1 MFMIFDG
8 ETSMYILMGVL
19 SASSFM
25 VIVWRT
31 GHLRKALGY
40 PVVMDVVA
48 LSAMVAL
55 LHDTIVGTLIA
66 IVAAL
71 TFSAAIGVLR
81 WLCGWERLVRL
92 PEGRRWVSC
101 RAPMGGHGYAW
112 SYILRRGNNA

>member
-8 ETSMYILMGVL
+8 ETSMYILMGIL
-19 SASSFM
+19 AATSFM

-40 PVVMDVVA
+40 PVLMDVAA
-48 LSAMVAL
+48 LTAMVIL

-71 TFSAAIGVLR
+71 VFSSMIGVLR
-81 WLCGWERLVRL
+81 WLLGWQRLVRH
-92 PEGRRWVSC
+92 PEGWTWITC
-101 RAPMGGHGYAW
+101 RGPMGGHGYAW
-112 SYILRRGNNA
+112 TWKLRSVR

>member
-8 ETSMYILMGVL
+8 ETSMYILMGL
-19 SASSFM
+19 LAATSFL

-31 GHLRKALGY
+31 GHMRKALGY
-40 PVVMDVVA
+40 PVLLDVTA
-48 LSAMVAL
+48 LAGMTWL

-71 TFSAAIGVLR
+71 AFSAAIGVLR

-92 PEGRRWVSC
+92 PEGLRWVSC
-101 RAPMGGHGYAW
+101 RGPMGGHGYAL
-112 SYILRRGNNA
+112 SYFFRRA